1 MYKNAQNNAPPKI
14 PLSAWHK
21 FHFIFVRLFCGIS
34 VKLKELY
41 KKAIDQRRY
50 VYQWLFHLVPLT
62 GLELPKLTFSTF
74 RKLS

>member
-14 PLSAWHK
+14 LLSACQK
-21 FHFIFVRLFCGIS
+21 FHFFVRLFCGSS

-62 GLELPKLTFSTF
+62 GLELPKLTFS
-74 RKLS
+74 